1 MQGLDRV
8 AAFIDRILLEYNM
21 PGFLKSFCA
30 VALVVAIPT
39 GAMAYRVGVPD
50 TYSDLLW
57 RVSTNV
63 PGLIG
68 CNELQLDATGDL
80 RNSSKLS
87 MYGAL
92 NCPLQAGGSYGVVGS
107 SYFGSDGS
115 FNMTLIVGSA
125 TSLECV
131 RLPSSLSGSCN
142 YYDTRG
148 SFLGSATLTFR

>member
-1 MQGLDRV
+1 
-8 AAFIDRILLEYNM
+8 M
-21 PGFLKSFCA
+21 PGFLKSFFA
-30 VALVVAIPT
+30 AALVAALPA
-39 GAMAYRVGVPD
+39 GAMAYQVGVPD

-63 PGLIG
+63 PGLVG
-68 CNELQLDATGDL
+68 CTELQLDATGDL
-80 RNSSKLS
+80 RISSKLS

-92 NCPLQAGGSYGVVGS
+92 NCPFQAGGSYGVVGS
-107 SYFGSDGS
+107 SYFGGDGS

-131 RLPSSLSGSCN
+131 GLPGSLSGTCG

-148 SFLGSATLTFR
+148 NFLGSAVLTFR

>member
-1 MQGLDRV
+1 MTGLLKTLG
-8 AAFIDRILLEYNM
+8 ALALL
-21 PGFLKSFCA
+21 A
-30 VALVVAIPT
+30 AIPT
-39 GAMAYRVGVPD
+39 GAMAYRLGTPD
-50 TYSDLLW
+50 TYSDLFW

-63 PGLIG
+63 PGLNG

-92 NCPLQAGGSYGVVGS
+92 NCPLQAGGSYGVVGGG
-107 SYFGSDGS
+107 YFGSDGS

-131 RLPSSLSGSCN
+131 RLPGSLSGSCS
-142 YYDTRG
+142 YYDSQG
-148 SFLGSATLTFR
+148 NFLGSAFISYR

>member
-1 MQGLDRV
+1 MPGIFKSFFATALV
-8 AAFIDRILLEYNM
+8 AA
-21 PGFLKSFCA
+21 
-30 VALVVAIPT
+30 VPT
-39 GAMAYRVGVPD
+39 LAMAYQIGVPD

-57 RVSTNV
+57 RVSSNV
-63 PGLIG
+63 PGLAG

-80 RNSSKLS
+80 RLSSKLS

-92 NCPLQAGGSYGVVGS
+92 NCPLQSGGSYGVVGS
-107 SYFGSDGS
+107 SYFGGDGS

-131 RLPSSLSGSCN
+131 RLPGNLSGTCG

-148 SFLGSATLTFR
+148 SFLGSAVLTFR